1 MTTRRRLTVKAQG
14 PDARATFSLEAYKG
28 KVWITAYDCP
38 HVCVAILEPGQ
49 ADNLVELVNQTSKE
63 AREMAEA
70 ERLTRNAS
78 KTVDELDLTLHQALT
93 VASTCREQYLAA
105 PPHIRRQINQGFF
118 TRLLIAPDGSVE
130 RAELTEPFA
139 TLLADTSHEAVGCAQ
154 DAPDVSGAVPATEA
168 PSSMPR
174 HASGARGVA
183 GHGPTNVLVRTFEK
197 DQKPSGDLVAAGV
210 KEAGLVPPAGFEPA
224 THGLG
229 TSGKVCRKRPF
240 ENLHSI
246 TGKVRPSRSSTSTG
260 FKHCSMAAPS
270 SRITETCNGAVAR
283 NLPRRPGRRPVI
295 APASRRSRASR
306 R

>member
-154 DAPDVSGAVPATEA
+154 DAPDAPGAATTATEASTPVPRHVSGAQGT
-168 PSSMPR
+168 
-174 HASGARGVA
+174 A
-183 GHGPTNVLVRTFEK
+183 GHRPTNVLVRTFAE
-197 DQKPSGDLVAAGV
+197 DQKPSGDLVTAGV
-210 KEAGLVPPAGFEPA
+210 KEAGLVPAVGFEP
-224 THGLG
+224 TL
-229 TSGKVCRKRPF
+229 
-240 ENLHSI
+240 
-246 TGKVRPSRSSTSTG
+246 STS
-260 FKHCSMAAPS
+260 
-270 SRITETCNGAVAR
+270 
-283 NLPRRPGRRPVI
+283 
-295 APASRRSRASR
+295 
-306 R
+306 